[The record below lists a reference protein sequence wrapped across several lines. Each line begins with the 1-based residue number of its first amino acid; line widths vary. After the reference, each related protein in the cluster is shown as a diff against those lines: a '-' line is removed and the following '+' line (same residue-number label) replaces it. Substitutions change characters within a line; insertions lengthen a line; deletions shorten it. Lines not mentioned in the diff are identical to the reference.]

1 MGPSQEGFFFD
12 IIRAERKGVDKMPF
26 CTTSGSKVINWDIT
40 YDRYDTKTGDLISKG
55 NGLPTLVLTNV
66 EHFDFQPNGEHAQEL
81 VLRGQPN
88 PVDMNFRSDS
98 AVFRILTNKFT
109 SGFEAN
115 DPATSDWHRFMRD
128 YEREINPRP
137 NQSRTIF
144 FEPSIEDIRVDKD
157 RNFHFPLWVIDRLI
171 ALGQFDEA
179 LRTNKINDPTQMK
192 LRPDGYE
199 RIMKEI
205 ELRRAESKKEAVIGN
220 VSGSPKSSKS

>member
-1 MGPSQEGFFFD
+1 
-12 IIRAERKGVDKMPF
+12 MPF
-26 CTTSGSKVINWDIT
+26 CTTEGSKVINSDIT
-40 YDRYDTKTGDLISKG
+40 YDRYDPKTGDKISEG
-55 NGLPTLVLTNV
+55 NGLKTLVLTNV

-81 VLRGQPN
+81 ILRGQPN

-98 AVFRILTNKFT
+98 AVFRILTNRFE
-109 SGFEAN
+109 SGFEPN
-115 DPATSDWHRFMRD
+115 DPPTSDWHRFMRD

-144 FEPSIEDIRVDKD
+144 YEPSIDDIRVDKD
-157 RNFHFPLWVIDRLI
+157 RNFHFPLWVIEKLI
-171 ALGQFDEA
+171 ALGQFEEA

-205 ELRRAESKKEAVIGN
+205 ELRRAESKAESKKEAVIGN
-220 VSGSPKSSKS
+220 VSGSPKPSKS

>member
-1 MGPSQEGFFFD
+1 
-12 IIRAERKGVDKMPF
+12 MPF
-26 CTTSGSKVINWDIT
+26 CTTEGSKVINWDIT
-40 YDRYDTKTGDLISKG
+40 YDRYDPKTGDKISMG
-55 NGLPTLVLTNV
+55 NGLKKLVLTNV

-81 VLRGQPN
+81 ILRGQPN

-98 AVFRILTNKFT
+98 AVFRVLTNKFE
-109 SGFEAN
+109 SGFEAT

-144 FEPSIEDIRVDKD
+144 YEPSIDDIRVDKD
-157 RNFHFPLWVIDRLI
+157 RNFHFPLWVIEKLI

-199 RIMKEI
+199 RIMREI
-205 ELRRAESKKEAVIGN
+205 ELRRAESKPKKEAVIGN
-220 VSGSPKSSKS
+220 VSRSPEPSKS